1 MNPLFGK
8 HEHDESAPADEKTD
22 AAPAAER
29 TDAPAPDETDDD
41 PIATDD
47 APAHDEQGTMVPAD
61 SPMAVSYNVDNV
73 NVDPGP
79 GDNTEESAADYQYA
93 DEDNLPRG
101 TAYVTPNGVMG
112 VIGDYEDPSRPLYGA
127 NIEALFAMSGEI
139 RKESSYR

>member
-8 HEHDESAPADEKTD
+8 HDESAPADETTTD
-22 AAPAAER
+22 DTAAASERPAQNVAHDD
-29 TDAPAPDETDDD
+29 TVDDD
-41 PIATDD
+41 PI

-79 GDNTEESAADYQYA
+79 GDQTEESTADYQYA

-112 VIGDYEDPSRPLYGA
+112 VIGDYEDPARPLYGA
-127 NIEALFAMSGEI
+127 NIEALFALSGEI